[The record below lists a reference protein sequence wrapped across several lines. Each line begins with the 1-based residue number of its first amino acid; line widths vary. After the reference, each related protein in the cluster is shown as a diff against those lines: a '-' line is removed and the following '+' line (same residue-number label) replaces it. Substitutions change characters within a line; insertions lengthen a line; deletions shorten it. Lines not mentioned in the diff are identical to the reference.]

1 MERVLRS
8 AWWVTVVGLLAVAAG
23 LVMVFAQALSEVL
36 ADPGLSLADG
46 YWIGRLPLMAVGVDL
61 TVIGATVV
69 AVFGTVTAWLAGGPI
84 RRIVSTIALAV
95 VAFWWFA
102 AMLLFPYDR
111 GTCVPA
117 CPPHGPDPIAVA
129 YSAPAVAAQFLL
141 LPAVIVGCVA
151 IGVRRNRRGADPGA
165 PAA

>member
-8 AWWVTVVGLLAVAAG
+8 AWWVTLVGLLAVAAG
-23 LVMVFAQALSEVL
+23 IVVVFAQALSEVL
-36 ADPGLSLADG
+36 ADPGLSLDDG

-95 VAFWWFA
+95 AAFWWFT
-102 AMLLFPYDR
+102 AMLPPPQGALCA
-111 GTCVPA
+111 T
-117 CPPHGPDPIAVA
+117 CPPPGPDPMTMA
-129 YSAPAVAAQFLL
+129 YSQPEAAAQFLL
-141 LPAVIVGCVA
+141 LPAA
-151 IGVRRNRRGADPGA
+151 IAGAIALSAPRTRRGAGPGA
-165 PAA
+165 SGA